1 MVLNCVIGA
10 SGEKLGDDGPFVAIL
25 SMCSDDGFIF
35 FRGEWSVADIR
46 IELVAP
52 AEAARF
58 ARTARNAPANERPIA
73 RTMLLD
79 EECQLLVVF
88 GAPWAFDSSYY

>member
-10 SGEKLGDDGPFVAIL
+10 SVEKLGDGGPFVAIL

-35 FRGEWSVADIR
+35 LWGEWSVVDIR
-46 IELVAP
+46 MELVAP

-58 ARTARNAPANERPIA
+58 A
-73 RTMLLD
+73 
-79 EECQLLVVF
+79 
-88 GAPWAFDSSYY
+88 